1 MIKWPGVPARLGVC
15 RLTASIDQWLLIDSY
30 GKIAQTF
37 ARAED
42 AVRISELSRQSGVS
56 VPTIKFYL
64 REGLL
69 PAGLPTGRNQADYN
83 DRHLRRIRLIRTL
96 TGIGGLDLSSV
107 REILAAIDDDDVT
120 LRDAYKVLDRTL
132 YLDGSTTTLGPA
144 AVDSARSEVTELVE
158 ALDWSHDAS
167 TPAGEVLAHV
177 LAGLRSLG
185 CEAEVTFFVSYARA
199 AEQLVVTEFDLAA
212 DEGGTE
218 KGPALVRSVL
228 FGVAL
233 SALRRMAHERHVARR
248 FPLSAVE

>member
-1 MIKWPGVPARLGVC
+1 M
-15 RLTASIDQWLLIDSY
+15 
-30 GKIAQTF
+30 
-37 ARAED
+37 
-42 AVRISELSRQSGVS
+42 RISELSRQSGVS

-69 PAGLPTGRNQADYN
+69 PAGLSTGRNQADYS

-120 LRDAYKVLDRTL
+120 MRDAYKVLDRTL
-132 YLDGSTTTLGPA
+132 YLDGSTTLGQA
-144 AVDSARSEVTELVE
+144 AVDCARTEVADLAGALGWPNE
-158 ALDWSHDAS
+158 A

-185 CEAEVTFFVSYARA
+185 CVAEVTFFVSYARA
-199 AEQLVVTEFDLAA
+199 AEQLVMTEFDLAA
-212 DEGGTE
+212 DEGGIE
-218 KGPALVRSVL
+218 KGPALLRSVL

-233 SALRRMAHERHVARR
+233 SALRRMAHERHVAMR
-248 FPLSAVE
+248 FPDHDD

>member
-1 MIKWPGVPARLGVC
+1 M
-15 RLTASIDQWLLIDSY
+15 
-30 GKIAQTF
+30 
-37 ARAED
+37 
-42 AVRISELSRQSGVS
+42 RISELSRQSGVS

-69 PAGLPTGRNQADYN
+69 PAGLPTGRNQADYS

-107 REILAAIDDDDVT
+107 REILAAIDDEDVT
-120 LRDAYKVLDRTL
+120 MRDAYKVLDRTL
-132 YLDGSTTTLGPA
+132 YLDGSTTLGRA
-144 AVDSARSEVTELVE
+144 AVDCARTEVADLADALGWSNE
-158 ALDWSHDAS
+158 A

-185 CEAEVTFFVSYARA
+185 CAAEATFFVPYARA
-199 AEQLVVTEFDLAA
+199 AEQLVMTEFDLAA
-212 DEGGTE
+212 DEGETE

-233 SALRRMAHERHVARR
+233 SALRRMAHERHVALR
-248 FPLSAVE
+248 FPTHGG